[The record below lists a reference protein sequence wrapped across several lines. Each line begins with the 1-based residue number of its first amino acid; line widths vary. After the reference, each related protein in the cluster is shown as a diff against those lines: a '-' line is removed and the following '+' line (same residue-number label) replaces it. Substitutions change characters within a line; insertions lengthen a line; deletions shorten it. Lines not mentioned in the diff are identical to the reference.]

1 MVARIA
7 EAACEKGEELVVEIG
22 PGKGV
27 LTRHLLAR
35 ARRVV
40 AIEIDAALASRMEP
54 DSRLTVL
61 HADVL
66 NTDLAQWGPCVLA
79 GNLPY
84 YITSPILDR
93 IFRAAQTIRLA
104 TLMVQE
110 EVAHRLTAR
119 PGSRDYG
126 YLTVRTLLHSEP
138 RLLFSVPPAAFQ
150 PPPRVASAVVQLRM
164 KPPEAGSA
172 AFLEFVSQC
181 FRHKRKTLR
190 NNLSSRY
197 PKSLL
202 DAQPEANLRAE
213 QLPVDAF
220 RELYTRL
227 VAASDPILFS

>member
-1 MVARIA
+1 VVARIA
-7 EAACEKGEELVVEIG
+7 KVACEEGEELVVEIG

-40 AIEIDAALASRMEP
+40 AIEIDAALASRLEP

-93 IFRAAQTIRLA
+93 IFRAAEAIRMA

-110 EVAHRLTAR
+110 EVAQRLTAD
-119 PGSRDYG
+119 PGSRAYG
-126 YLTVRTLLHSEP
+126 YLTVRTLLHSDP
-138 RLLFSVPPAAFQ
+138 RLLFPVSPAAFQ
-150 PPPRVASAVVQLRM
+150 PPPKVSSAVVQLRM

-172 AFLEFVSQC
+172 ALLEFVSQC
-181 FRHKRKTLR
+181 FTHKRKTLR

-197 PKSLL
+197 PKALL

-213 QLPVDAF
+213 QLSVDAF
-220 RELYTRL
+220 RELYARL
-227 VAASDPILFS
+227 VATSDPLQFG